1 MDPPNGSIRILQENG
16 IPTFEDP
23 IRCINAIS
31 VVARY
36 ADYLRKSERSE
47 NTAVHL
53 QGHQRVQLHKEDVD
67 RMFELGSSGRRTLTE
82 HETKRILGAYGVPIT
97 KERIASSPEEAIRI
111 AGEIGYPVVL
121 KIHSPEILHKT
132 DVGGVELNLQTPEA
146 VLKGYERIL
155 TETRKYA
162 PNAMLGEILVQ
173 EAIGASVETI
183 IGIKQDAVFGPVIIF
198 GMGGIYAEILNDYSV
213 RIAPLSR
220 HEAEQMVKEIKGF
233 KILEG
238 SRNKVRADTNAIVD
252 ALLRVSELAIE
263 FKDKIVELDIN
274 PFFVFEEGRGGKVGD
289 ALMILR

>member
-1 MDPPNGSIRILQENG
+1 
-16 IPTFEDP
+16 
-23 IRCINAIS
+23 
-31 VVARY
+31 
-36 ADYLRKSERSE
+36 
-47 NTAVHL
+47 
-53 QGHQRVQLHKEDVD
+53 LHKEDVD

>member
-1 MDPPNGSIRILQENG
+1 
-16 IPTFEDP
+16 
-23 IRCINAIS
+23 
-31 VVARY
+31 
-36 ADYLRKSERSE
+36 
-47 NTAVHL
+47 
-53 QGHQRVQLHKEDVD
+53 
-67 RMFELGSSGRRTLTE
+67 
-82 HETKRILGAYGVPIT
+82 
-97 KERIASSPEEAIRI
+97 
-111 AGEIGYPVVL
+111 
-121 KIHSPEILHKT
+121 LHKT